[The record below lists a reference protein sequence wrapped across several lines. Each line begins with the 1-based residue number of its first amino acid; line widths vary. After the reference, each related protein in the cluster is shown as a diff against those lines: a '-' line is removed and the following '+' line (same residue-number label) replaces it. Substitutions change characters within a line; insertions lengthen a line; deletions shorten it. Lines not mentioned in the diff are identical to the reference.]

1 MVNFRPGI
9 GSIVDYVEADYQD
22 PEFRRKTLETLEDCK
37 PLPDPASAILE
48 MRQATGNSGSGELSA
63 LELHQMLAR
72 YLGGLHEQLRTGPE
86 RRKAM
91 ANIVSAVLANRQD
104 TEESSPDSLVD
115 DLLVV
120 LDEFFWLE
128 NTTVAAVLRSL
139 GC

>member
-22 PEFRRKTLETLEDCK
+22 PEFRRKTLEALEDCK
-37 PLPDPASAILE
+37 PLPAPASAILE
-48 MRQATGNSGSGELSA
+48 MRQATGNSGSGEVSA
-63 LELHQMLAR
+63 LELRSLLER
-72 YLGGLHEQLRTGPE
+72 YLKDLQNQTLTGPM

-104 TEESSPDSLVD
+104 TEEPSPDSLVD
-115 DLLVV
+115 DLLLV
-120 LDEFFWLE
+120 LDEFLLVE
-128 NTTVAAVLRSL
+128 NTTVAAVLRRL

>member
-9 GSIVDYVEADYQD
+9 GSIVDYVEADNQD

-37 PLPDPASAILE
+37 PLPDPAVAVLQ
-48 MRQATGNSGSGELSA
+48 MRQATGNSGSGEVSA
-63 LELHQMLAR
+63 LELRSLLER
-72 YLGGLHEQLRTGPE
+72 YLKDLQNQTLTGPM
-86 RRKAM
+86 RRNAM

-115 DLLVV
+115 DLLLV
-120 LDEFFWLE
+120 LEEFFWLE